1 MSKIWLEVRQES
13 RIFLE
18 SYFVLVT
25 SMNSL
30 SKYGNFQ
37 ICFPQNIGVYDVG
50 VGFTRGHITCCG
62 WQEQSSE
69 IRI

>member
-1 MSKIWLEVRQES
+1 MSKIWLEVRRES

-30 SKYGNFQ
+30 SKYGKFQ
-37 ICFPQNIGVYDVG
+37 KKIPQNIGVYDVG

-62 WQEQSSE
+62 WQEQSGK
-69 IRI
+69 I